1 MYSESDED
9 IRCTVRVRV
18 LVIDDEPSVTDA
30 LRIILEDQGF
40 EVAVAA
46 TGREGIEHA
55 RLAKFDVIITD
66 LRLPDINGLDLIVT
80 AREGDMA
87 RKVILITSYATE
99 EVIEQA
105 LTRGAGSV
113 VLKPFPPSEI
123 IQQINAGRVCCEC
136 NAA

>member
-1 MYSESDED
+1 MYSETGEG
-9 IRCTVRVRV
+9 IGCTVRIRV

-30 LRIILEDQGF
+30 LQMILEDQGF

-46 TGREGIEHA
+46 TGREGMEQA
-55 RLAKFDVIITD
+55 RLARFDVIITD
-66 LRLPDINGLDLIVT
+66 LRLPDANGLDLIVI

-99 EVIEQA
+99 EVIAQA

-113 VLKPFPPSEI
+113 VLKPFPPAEI
-123 IQQINAGRVCCEC
+123 IRQINDGCECCGC

>member
-1 MYSESDED
+1 MYSESGED

-55 RLAKFDVIITD
+55 RLTKFDVIITD
-66 LRLPDINGLDLIVT
+66 LRLPDANGLDLIVT
-80 AREGDMA
+80 VREGDMA
-87 RKVILITSYATE
+87 RKVILITSYATD

-123 IQQINAGRVCCEC
+123 IQQINAGRVCCQC